1 MQIMT
6 IKYALQFFFFE
17 LTDNVIMITVL
28 IMNVIFW
35 VVNFKTQNYF
45 VISTTQNVYLRLSMY
60 NYSNFVYSCR
70 IFGISELHTVLNWLS
85 KWQESKV
92 GLRFLKVYLH
102 FTWMSRKWR
111 PKFFGR
117 HSMTLINTKWFSLN
131 DPLDPSWHIQQDISI
146 NGNTDNDWT
155 THSLIL
161 NILKI

>member
-70 IFGISELHTVLNWLS
+70 IFGISELHTVLN
-85 KWQESKV
+85 
-92 GLRFLKVYLH
+92 
-102 FTWMSRKWR
+102 
-111 PKFFGR
+111 
-117 HSMTLINTKWFSLN
+117 
-131 DPLDPSWHIQQDISI
+131 
-146 NGNTDNDWT
+146 
-155 THSLIL
+155 
-161 NILKI
+161 